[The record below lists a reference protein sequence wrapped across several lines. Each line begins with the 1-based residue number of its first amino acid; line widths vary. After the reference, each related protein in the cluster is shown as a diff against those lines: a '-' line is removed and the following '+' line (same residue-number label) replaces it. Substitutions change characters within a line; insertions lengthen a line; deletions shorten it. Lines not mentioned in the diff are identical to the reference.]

1 MGLDG
6 VTGIYYQKESRDMI
20 RNQLNGVYPAVII
33 IISAAAALAFVV
45 LYNLSSINIT
55 ERLRE
60 LATLKV
66 LGFRDRE
73 MRDYVFRENLVLTG
87 ISALCGIPMG
97 IGLLHY
103 VMAQIKISTMYFGCR
118 LSPLSYLFAIL
129 ITFIFTAV
137 VDIALTAKIKRIN
150 MAEAMKAIE

>member
-1 MGLDG
+1 
-6 VTGIYYQKESRDMI
+6 MI

-73 MRDYVFRENLVLTG
+73 MRDYVFRENLVLTLLG
-87 ISALCGIPMG
+87 MAL
-97 IGLLHY
+97 GLLMGKWFHAY
-103 VMAQIKISTMYFGCR
+103 LITTVEVELVMFGR
-118 LSPLSYLFAIL
+118 EAHPLSYVLALALTVLFAL
-129 ITFIFTAV
+129 LVNLA
-137 VDIALTAKIKRIN
+137 AGRKLRKIDMVESLKTV
-150 MAEAMKAIE
+150 E